1 MDAANYTLSISDK
14 ALRRGSDYRQAPG
27 RPGGELEGF
36 SVEGKKMFRVL
47 VLRGAVLALSM
58 GNWACSSNSSGSND
72 SGNPNNDAGQ
82 TQNND
87 SGSPDSGSGTGMDA
101 GPTPD
106 SGQPQDS
113 GQPGDAG
120 NCVCVKDPAWPGN
133 DCGPVGG
140 PSVCCWLQPTAQCC
154 P

>member
-1 MDAANYTLSISDK
+1 MMTCHMDAANYTLSISDK

-82 TQNND
+82 T
-87 SGSPDSGSGTGMDA
+87 
-101 GPTPD
+101 PD
-106 SGQPQDS
+106 SGQPADS
-113 GQPGDAG
+113 GQPTDAG
-120 NCVCVKDPAWPGN
+120 ACTCVPDPTYHGFSDCTPPG
-133 DCGPVGG
+133 GG
-140 PSVCCWLQPTAQCC
+140 TAVCCWLGRNPPCC